1 MLLQIAFMTKR
12 RLGWHAG
19 PCWHWR
25 KRPCG
30 ACVRAEQAGYAE
42 LAADM
47 KRRPAAGLCSARAV
61 RAGCTASP
69 HSSLLQPVAQ
79 RGTLKGILT
88 GGVTTQVTYLRSPGA
103 GSKAVGRASYRY
115 LELLPLLLSLH
126 GELGFLAHEDYDVY
140 ES

>member
-1 MLLQIAFMTKR
+1 MLLRIAFMTKR

-47 KRRPAAGLCSARAV
+47 KRRPAAGLCSACSASGLHCKPALEFAAARS
-61 RAGCTASP
+61 TARDTEGGS
-69 HSSLLQPVAQ
+69 
-79 RGTLKGILT
+79 LT
-88 GGVTTQVTYLRSPGA
+88 GGVTTQITNIRSPGA

-126 GELGFLAHEDYDVY
+126 GELGFLAHEDYDMY